1 MNKRFYIFLL
11 AAVLSVGAVAQSIDF
26 MRQSEI
32 VLYGGTMNYIGD
44 LNNQSA
50 FSTLHAAGGAGLR
63 TRLDNRWAVRVGA
76 EYGSISC
83 EKDYIVRRNL
93 SFRSN
98 IFEVDALVEFNF
110 RPFGPGATE
119 SAWTPYIFGGIG
131 VFHFNPMAQYYDK
144 DDNVQWAALQPLHTE
159 GQGTSLYPDRRPYA
173 LVQLCMPFG
182 VGVKVRLNKTF
193 SLTAEYGFR
202 MTWTDYL
209 DDVSTTYVGST
220 LLESEVLEGGMAARM
235 ADRSGEV
242 EAGYMNAPGIK
253 RGDDAL
259 NDWYAFMNVSIGV
272 NLETLLGWTRSK
284 RCKL

>member
-1 MNKRFYIFLL
+1 MNKHLCIFLL
-11 AAVLSVGAVAQSIDF
+11 TAALSVGAVAQSIDF
-26 MRQSEI
+26 LRQSEI

-50 FSTLHAAGGAGLR
+50 FSTLHAAGGVGLR

-93 SFRSN
+93 NFRSN
-98 IFEVDALVEFNF
+98 IIEVDALVEFNF

-144 DDNVQWAALQPLHTE
+144 DDNMQWAALQPLHTE
-159 GQGTSLYPDRRPYA
+159 GQGTSLYPNRRPYA

-202 MTWTDYL
+202 MTWTD
-209 DDVSTTYVGST
+209 
-220 LLESEVLEGGMAARM
+220 
-235 ADRSGEV
+235 
-242 EAGYMNAPGIK
+242 
-253 RGDDAL
+253 
-259 NDWYAFMNVSIGV
+259 
-272 NLETLLGWTRSK
+272 
-284 RCKL
+284 